1 MTTMNRNEI
10 LEMLAAGKITAAEAI
25 NLLDA
30 KSGDVAQQS
39 EAPASVEE
47 LKVDEAASLLADI
60 GPATDESQSVM
71 SKKSDEY
78 SIVISEDD
86 LKSPKNGDRPRW
98 LKIRV
103 RHLGTGRN
111 KVSVTLPLGLV
122 NFGLG
127 VARRFGADFDD
138 DHNVEELWRMLKEG
152 ERGVLVNVED
162 EEDNEQVQIYLD

>member
-1 MTTMNRNEI
+1 MTTINRSEI

-25 NLLDA
+25 DLLDA
-30 KSGDVAQQS
+30 KSGDVAKEP

-60 GPATDESQSVM
+60 GPAIDKSKSVV

-78 SIVISEDD
+78 NIVISEDD
-86 LKSPKNGDRPRW
+86 LKSPSNGDRPRW

-103 RHLGTGRN
+103 RDLGTGRN
-111 KVSVTLPLGLV
+111 KVSVTLPIGLV

-138 DHNVEELWRMLKEG
+138 DQNVEELWRMLKEG